1 MTLRAM
7 AVAAGLALAPGV
19 AAAQDLGS
27 VEAQV
32 GGTDQS
38 FLIREEVGGEASGV
52 FPTDEAGERVVSLVA
67 TPVDPSV
74 GEEEEEPATER
85 LHVVFGIEGEGSDVL
100 SGDPRIAYWDA
111 QGRGFVMREGLSG
124 VVTVSSLT
132 EIGETLIL
140 GGSFS
145 AELVPEAGGDEILG
159 LAGDFQM
166 TIEGE

>member
-52 FPTDEAGERVVSLVA
+52 FPTDEAGERVVSFVA

-74 GEEEEEPATER
+74 GEEEEPATER